1 MSQPTE
7 PIAVPALDLKAQ
19 YQSIRDE
26 IDAVVRRVIESQ
38 YFILGPEVSEFEA
51 EAAAYCG
58 SRHAVGCA
66 SGSDALLLPLMAL
79 GVGPGDE
86 VVTTPYSFFATA
98 GAVWRTGARPVFVD
112 IEPDTYNIDPAKL
125 EAAITPRTK
134 AIIPVH
140 LYGQA
145 ADMDAIHA
153 IASKHGLP
161 VIEDAAQAIGAGYKG
176 RRAGTLG
183 DVAAFSFYP
192 SKNLG
197 GFGDAGMVTTDDP
210 AMARSVARLR
220 VHGMEPKYHHHEV
233 GFNSRLDA
241 LQAAVLRVK
250 LRHLDAWTEAR
261 RDVAARYRALFADD
275 GLDELVTLP
284 VERPDHYHVYNQFV
298 VRVPA
303 ASRDALRSHLT
314 MRKVGTE
321 IYYPIPLHLQP
332 CFSALGHKPGD
343 FPVSEAAARETIALP
358 MYPELTDAMLAHVVG
373 SIGEFFEGQAILPL
387 ERKRNVA

>member
-1 MSQPTE
+1 
-7 PIAVPALDLKAQ
+7 
-19 YQSIRDE
+19 
-26 IDAVVRRVIESQ
+26 
-38 YFILGPEVSEFEA
+38 
-51 EAAAYCG
+51 
-58 SRHAVGCA
+58 
-66 SGSDALLLPLMAL
+66 MAL
-79 GVGPGDE
+79 AIGPGDE

-98 GAVWRTGARPVFVD
+98 GAVWRLGARPVFVD
-112 IEPDTYNIDPAKL
+112 IEPDTFNIDPSRID
-125 EAAITPRTK
+125 AAITSKTK

-140 LYGQA
+140 LYGQS
-145 ADMDAIHA
+145 ADMDAINA
-153 IASKHGLP
+153 IAAARGVP
-161 VIEDAAQAIGAGYKG
+161 VLEDAAQAIGAMYKG

-183 DVAAFSFYP
+183 QVAAFSFYP

-261 RDVAARYRALFADD
+261 RSVAERYRALFMEE
-275 GLDELVTLP
+275 GLDEIVALP
-284 VERPDHYHVYNQFV
+284 VERDMCEHVYNQFV

-303 ASRDALRSHLT
+303 ASRDGLRAHLT
-314 MRKVGTE
+314 SRRIGTE

-332 CFSALGHKPGD
+332 CFASLGHKPGD
-343 FPVSEAAARETIALP
+343 FPVSEAAARDTIALP
-358 MYPELTDAMLAHVVG
+358 MYPELTDAMLQHVVG
-373 SIGEFFEGQAILPL
+373 SIGEFIEREAILPM